1 MRILF
6 INSIFPNPVEPNKGN
21 FIVKNIA
28 AYPAEA
34 EVTVIAPVPLFL
46 GFRRGKKSVSIPHQ
60 DTIRCN
66 GRQVS
71 VHRPRFILFPRNIL
85 RVFIPL
91 LEYLFI
97 LPSTIHIYSSWR
109 FDLIHANFA
118 SPDGIA
124 ATLISKKLKVPL
136 IITEH
141 QASLEQLLAIPYL
154 RKQML
159 TAYKHASRVI
169 CVSERTKQIVL
180 NANPRQP
187 NLVVIP
193 NGVDFSRFQLRTKQP
208 KPERLIYIGYL
219 IPHKGVHVLLSALAQ
234 LKESGITPE
243 LSIVG
248 SGAYLAELKRHC
260 QQLALNE
267 QVSFLGEKNAL
278 QVAQLLSEHDAMV
291 HPSFI
296 ESFGIVLV
304 EAMASGLPVVTT
316 YNGGAESIV
325 TPETGIMVPIND
337 ATALA
342 RGIVQ
347 LYANWDSYQPEA
359 IRAYAQSRFSISIVA
374 DKTIETYK
382 EVLCRQ

>member
-1 MRILF
+1 
-6 INSIFPNPVEPNKGN
+6 
-21 FIVKNIA
+21 
-28 AYPAEA
+28 
-34 EVTVIAPVPLFL
+34 
-46 GFRRGKKSVSIPHQ
+46 
-60 DTIRCN
+60 
-66 GRQVS
+66 
-71 VHRPRFILFPRNIL
+71 
-85 RVFIPL
+85 
-91 LEYLFI
+91 
-97 LPSTIHIYSSWR
+97 
-109 FDLIHANFA
+109 
-118 SPDGIA
+118 
-124 ATLISKKLKVPL
+124 
-136 IITEH
+136 
-141 QASLEQLLAIPYL
+141 
-154 RKQML
+154 ML

-278 QVAQLLSEHDAMV
+278 QVAQLLSEHDDMV